1 MSATY
6 DQKGIAGAELKEIL
20 KGVSKDINT
29 KQDIIDAEYDSA
41 NGMIVLNNV
50 NIVATEST

>member
-50 NIVATEST
+50 NIVATGST

>member
-20 KGVSKDINT
+20 KGVSTDINT

>member
-50 NIVATEST
+50 NIVSTEST

>member
-1 MSATY
+1 MATY
-6 DQKGIAGAELKEIL
+6 DDKAIKGSQLERLTTKMLE
-20 KGVSKDINT
+20 KVVE

-50 NIVATEST
+50 TITVPSST

>member
-1 MSATY
+1 MSTTY
-6 DQKGIAGAELKEIL
+6 DDKAIKGPQLERLTTKVLE
-20 KGVSKDINT
+20 KVVE

-50 NIVATEST
+50 TITVPST